1 MEYHMLYVEGRK
13 NFKLRREK
21 KTYLFAECKKKTLG
35 KLISLPSAEKTLGK
49 LISLPSAT
57 NGHSANS

>member
-1 MEYHMLYVEGRK
+1 MEYHMLYVESRK
-13 NFKLRREK
+13 SFKATREK
-21 KTYLFAECKKKTLG
+21 NLLFTECKKKTLG